1 MHGWRDVATVRE
13 FLREVIQLKLV
24 ALLIAASGLLAG
36 ASGVKATLT
45 APTHTPKINV
55 RWPYTVRVTNDGKAA
70 SARIT
75 AQIVDP
81 LGGVNPVQ
89 YDGTKKNITRWPFK
103 GVFRDYVI
111 WPASSRGIPL
121 TFRLT
126 IVVARTKKVI
136 NYRVTPH
143 A

>member
-1 MHGWRDVATVRE
+1 
-13 FLREVIQLKLV
+13 LKLL

-36 ASGVKATLT
+36 AGGIKATLT

-55 RWPYTVRVTNDGKAA
+55 HWAYTVHVTKDGKAV
-70 SARIT
+70 SARLT

-81 LGGVNPVQ
+81 IGGVHAVQ
-89 YDGTKKNITRWPFK
+89 FDNSTKNITRWPFK
-103 GVFRDYVI
+103 GTFRDYVI
-111 WPASSRGIPL
+111 WPRSSRGVPL
-121 TFRLT
+121 TFRVT
-126 IVVARTKKVI
+126 IIVGQTKKVV

>member
-1 MHGWRDVATVRE
+1 M
-13 FLREVIQLKLV
+13 KLV
-24 ALLIAASGLLAG
+24 AALIAASGLLAG

-55 RWPYTVRVTNDGKAA
+55 KWPYTVRVTKDGKPA

-81 LGGVNPVQ
+81 IGGVHPVQ
-89 YDGTKKNITRWPFK
+89 FRSGMKNITNWPFK

-111 WPASSRGIPL
+111 WPASSRGVPL
-121 TFRLT
+121 TFRLS
-126 IVVARTKKVI
+126 IVVARTKKTI
-136 NYRVTPH
+136 NYRVTSH

>member
-1 MHGWRDVATVRE
+1 MREWLQEVTQVR
-13 FLREVIQLKLV
+13 LV
-24 ALLIAASGLLAG
+24 AVLVAASGLLAG
-36 ASGVKATLT
+36 ATGVKATLT

-55 RWPYTVRVTNDGKAA
+55 KWPYTVRVTKDGKAV
-70 SARIT
+70 SARLT

-81 LGGVNPVQ
+81 LGDAHPVQ
-89 YDGTKKNITRWPFK
+89 FGKTTKNITRWPFK

-111 WPASSRGIPL
+111 WPPSSRGIPL

-136 NYRVTPH
+136 NYRVTSH